1 MVFAPM
7 QGDDSSNDDSI
18 ASPGDAT
25 TTPTRLETHN
35 DDGFEAELRDLELR
49 LDQLELEQRSLR
61 LQLQRARLRSAE
73 RSTAP
78 SSAPPTTHSRPLPPS
93 GRLSFTPERA
103 PSHTGRN
110 NTESRPL
117 DTLSPHGSTTYPPDR
132 CASHPPPTRQAQ
144 VVDQRTPQA
153 GDRLDAI
160 GQVLRVGDEVS
171 FLATN
176 YTRGGTA
183 TVRRFTATFVILRR
197 DNGGEVR
204 RAPSN
209 VTRIHAQRSQW

>member
-1 MVFAPM
+1 M

-18 ASPGDAT
+18 ASPTDAT
-25 TTPTRLETHN
+25 TIPLGLETHSDN
-35 DDGFEAELRDLELR
+35 GFEAELRDLELR
-49 LDQLELEQRSLR
+49 LEQLELEQRSLR

-73 RSTAP
+73 RNTAA
-78 SSAPPTTHSRPLPPS
+78 SSAPSTAHSRPLPPS
-93 GRLSFTPERA
+93 GRSPFTPERA
-103 PSHTGRN
+103 PSNTGHN
-110 NTESRPL
+110 NPGARPAV
-117 DTLSPHGSTTYPPDR
+117 TLSQHEITALSPDR
-132 CASHPPPTRQAQ
+132 CASHPPPIRWTQ

-160 GQVLRVGDEVS
+160 GQVLRIGDEVS

-176 YTRGGTA
+176 YTKGGTA

-209 VTRIHAQRSQW
+209 VTRIHAQRS

>member
-1 MVFAPM
+1 M

-110 NTESRPL
+110 NT
-117 DTLSPHGSTTYPPDR
+117 YPPDR

-183 TVRRFTATFVILRR
+183 TVWRFTATFVILRR

-209 VTRIHAQRSQW
+209 VTRIHAQPSQW